1 MGAASNAA
9 ADAGL
14 PVLPGLLHPDRWL
27 LWLGLLFIASVYFFP
42 TGVVG
47 RLRNPAK
54 TVLNSAAN
62 APVFPIISGPE
73 SLIKAR
79 VTGFANVDAIMARLS
94 VFLGR
99 PEECQRRFSAFGR

>member
-1 MGAASNAA
+1 
-9 ADAGL
+9 
-14 PVLPGLLHPDRWL
+14 V
-27 LWLGLLFIASVYFFP
+27 FISSQRAWS
-42 TGVVG
+42 GG
-47 RLRNPAK
+47 CEIHENRLEQP
-54 TVLNSAAN
+54 AN